1 MHKRKKKERLVKF
14 ALNSKLSLSKE
25 RFLLIKINK
34 QDFLWHL
41 TEYKNF
47 HGIKY
52 AQLYAD
58 ADVLIATTTVEWS
71 RGRMES

>member
-41 TEYKNF
+41 TEYKNS

>member
-14 ALNSKLSLSKE
+14 ALSSKLSLSKE

-34 QDFLWHL
+34 QEFLWQL

-47 HGIKY
+47 HDIKY

-71 RGRMES
+71 HGRMGS